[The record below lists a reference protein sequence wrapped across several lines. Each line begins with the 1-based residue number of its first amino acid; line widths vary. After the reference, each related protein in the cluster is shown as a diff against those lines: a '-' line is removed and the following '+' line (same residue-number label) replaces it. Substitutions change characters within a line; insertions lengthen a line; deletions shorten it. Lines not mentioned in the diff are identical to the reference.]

1 MQKEKVVYLPLD
13 ERPCNSAF
21 VGFLSENNARY
32 TLVSPPLEDL
42 GKGKIPADHK
52 TIERFLWKE
61 CLDAGYLIVALDT
74 VLYGGIFPSRRHD
87 LSSDELIERLGIFS
101 RLKERNPKLKIF
113 AFSLVMRCP
122 HYSRSESEPDYF
134 NICGREIFLYGQ
146 NEHKYMDGLI
156 SKEEYLSTKESLKIC
171 EPYLPD
177 FTSRREKNINVFLSA
192 LEMVGGIIDEFAIL
206 QDDSAPYGY
215 TALDQRKVRK
225 MIEKRGID
233 VEIYPGADEGG
244 LTILS
249 RVITDM
255 EGYSPKICPIYP
267 DESCK
272 NVIPLY
278 EDREVYKSIR
288 AQIKSAGATLCE
300 DESEAD
306 ILLFCNLPV
315 GPMQEITDLCGPN
328 YTARNLPK
336 YVEKMKKAQ
345 EAGKAVAL
353 ADIAYSNGGDAET
366 LDEITKQFSILS
378 LAGYAGWNTSSNTLG
393 TVICQSVM
401 YHFYGDTKT
410 HRKFTALRMYEDVGY
425 CAYVREQMRN
435 NELEQ
440 MGYTFYKVDGQR
452 GKVARRVEEFLN
464 EYMQEKY
471 PEITDKYEIADCYLP
486 CSRMFEVSL
495 LIQEKTPE
503 IAKY

>member
-1 MQKEKVVYLPLD
+1 MSQKKFVYLPLD
-13 ERPCNSAF
+13 ERPCNYSF
-21 VGFLSENNARY
+21 VGFISENNEKYR
-32 TLVSPPLEDL
+32 LVSPPLEKL
-42 GKGKIPADHK
+42 GKGKTPADYQ
-52 TIERFLWKE
+52 TIKEFLLQE
-61 CLDAGYLIVALDT
+61 CADADYLITALDMI
-74 VLYGGIFPSRRHD
+74 LYGGIFPSRRHH
-87 LSSDELIERLGIFS
+87 LPQEELENRLTLLRVLKENNP
-101 RLKERNPKLKIF
+101 RLKIY

-122 HYSRSESEPDYF
+122 HYSRAESEPDYF

-146 NEHKYMDGLI
+146 NEHKYADGLI
-156 SKEEYLSTKESLKIC
+156 SKEEYLATKESLKIC
-171 EPYLPD
+171 EPYIPD

-192 LEMVGGIIDEFAIL
+192 LKMVGNVIDEFAIL

-215 TALDQRKVRK
+215 TALDQRKVRA

-233 VEIYPGADEGG
+233 VESYPGADEGG
-244 LTILS
+244 LTMLA
-249 RVITDM
+249 RAITDM
-255 EGYSPKICPIYP
+255 ENYSPKICPVYP

-272 NVIPLY
+272 YVIPLY

-300 DESEAD
+300 RESEAD

-315 GPMQEITDLCGPN
+315 GEMQEITDLYGPN
-328 YTARNLPK
+328 YTARNLPQ

-366 LDEITKQFSILS
+366 VDEVTQKIGLLS

-393 TVICQSVM
+393 TVICQSIL
-401 YHFYGDTKT
+401 YHFYGDTET
-410 HRKFTALRMYEDVGY
+410 HRRFTALRVYEDVGY
-425 CAYVREQMRN
+425 CAYVREQIRN
-435 NELEQ
+435 NELAQ

-471 PEITDKYEIADCYLP
+471 PEITDRYEIADCYLP
-486 CSRMFEVSL
+486 CSRMFEVAL
-495 LIQEKTPE
+495 LIKEK
-503 IAKY
+503 A